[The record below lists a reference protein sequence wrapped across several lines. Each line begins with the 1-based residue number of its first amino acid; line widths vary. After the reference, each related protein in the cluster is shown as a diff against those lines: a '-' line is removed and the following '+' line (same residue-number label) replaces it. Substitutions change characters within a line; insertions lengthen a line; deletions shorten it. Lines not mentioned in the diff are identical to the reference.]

1 MFTPKMK
8 LSFGVALCAIL
19 LPMAFGQSSLSTS
32 PEAAFVSPDRYTNAF
47 FGFSL
52 PLPQESNLHVAQVKS
67 PRGEHYL
74 FALGRDEGNTTLVI
88 SATQMH
94 SGDAQQLMRAAPLVS
109 LHGRDFGRGIS
120 DQKTPEGRVWKAM
133 YLTVLDGYLLEI
145 NIQSLD
151 SNMAKKLEDCVEQ
164 VRFFDPANARAVA
177 GPNGRLYSP
186 TVPQGQQV
194 VIRFVSGTNGKPIRD
209 KGVNIRFGSG
219 KLFWRDTDSKGQII
233 LDIDSTQPREL
244 GVGPDYV
251 FDCRSTQ
258 DSNILL
264 ARTLKYPLDEIV
276 SKGIV
281 GENLC
286 GTVTASPAPGT
297 LVLFVRPRTSKEKR
311 EL

>member
-1 MFTPKMK
+1 MK
-8 LSFGVALCAIL
+8 LSFVVALCAIL
-19 LPMAFGQSSLSTS
+19 LPRASGKSKFGDL
-32 PEAAFVSPDRYTNAF
+32 PEDAFVSPGRYTNAF

-52 PLPQESNLHVAQVKS
+52 PLPQESNFHIAQVKS

-74 FALGRDEGNTTLVI
+74 FALGGEEGNTTFVI
-88 SATQMH
+88 FATQMH
-94 SGDAQQLMRAAPLVS
+94 SGDAQKLMQAAPLVS

-151 SNMAKKLEDCVEQ
+151 SNIAKKLEDCVEQ
-164 VRFFDPANARAVA
+164 VRFFDPAQARAVA
-177 GPNGRLYSP
+177 EPNGRPYNP

-194 VIRFVSGTNGKPIRD
+194 VIRFVNGTNGKSIRD

-233 LDIDSTQPREL
+233 LDIDSAQPREL

-251 FDCRSTQ
+251 FDCRSTR

-264 ARTLKYPLDEIV
+264 ARTLKYPLGEIV

-286 GTVTASPAPGT
+286 GTVTASPTPGT
-297 LVLFVRPRTSKEKR
+297 LILFVRPRTSREKR